1 LTALFFLKAL
11 IFLIFVTR
19 ESTKWLVN
27 PGSHNRSLK
36 IWRVSGRETSTWML
50 LRHSTGQFNI
60 LHSFTY
66 SVAFALKVVAEFVL
80 LSVAQKII
88 LTYFQGIVVFN

>member
-1 LTALFFLKAL
+1 
-11 IFLIFVTR
+11 
-19 ESTKWLVN
+19 
-27 PGSHNRSLK
+27 
-36 IWRVSGRETSTWML
+36 ML

-66 SVAFALKVVAEFVL
+66 SVAFALKVVADFVL

-88 LTYFQGIVVFN
+88 LTYFHGIVVFN